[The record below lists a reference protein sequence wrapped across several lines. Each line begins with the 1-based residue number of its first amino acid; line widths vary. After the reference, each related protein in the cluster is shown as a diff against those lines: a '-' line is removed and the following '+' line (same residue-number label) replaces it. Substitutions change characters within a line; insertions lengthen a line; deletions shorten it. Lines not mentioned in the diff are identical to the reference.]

1 MAADKRKLEEISSL
15 LEKIEKNYNKLG
27 KKNPFRNMDPNKV
40 KDVDNEILK
49 LEVSLQGVEDR
60 VSNLDMSFNDLTQ
73 TLKAVVQEINPKM
86 FNATKEMTKGMKGLV
101 NEANKLADE
110 EADIAL
116 LSKKQLNTMLERA
129 EKSKKMAQDNAAALL
144 KEMGI
149 RTEAGKVIEKD
160 GLKIGRMNQ
169 KDREKAKAAL
179 GILKDTGKFQ
189 QSTIDGIKKRIKLED
204 KFNRRLGLAGQLAG
218 GLDNALQKA
227 GLPALGIA
235 DSIDQARKNFVKTN
249 GKSSV
254 FLDTTKGIAKNLFK
268 ALSPANLIT
277 GAFTLLSKSLLEVDK
292 ASGEFAKNNGISYNR
307 AVGLRDEMSKV
318 AKDLKNIN
326 ISSKDLMASQESLN
340 KIFGSSVVFSDKI
353 TSDFAELTKL
363 TKMTAETVEVFA
375 KEAFS
380 TGKGAKV
387 LTKEFNTQVFE
398 LNRQK
403 GLQMSAKQ
411 LQDAIGKSSK
421 SIQLTFK
428 GSSKE
433 LANQVTSA
441 KALGTNLSGVE
452 KIAES
457 LLDFESSIQS
467 EMEAEL
473 LLGKNINLEKARQ
486 AAIEGDMAKVADE
499 VLKNQ
504 AIMQA
509 FNTKNVLAQRAAAKS
524 LGMSKDELANMI
536 NEQQKLEKLRAG
548 GNESMEAA
556 QKRYNDLRNEGLTAE
571 QAAKEIGADSLKDQL
586 ESASAAEKLEAIM
599 IRVQEVFVQLATP
612 ILKFVDG
619 LGDAEAIADKITS
632 YVKKAAFY
640 YAAIQGV
647 QVTMK
652 AGHSAMLAFEAKK
665 LALQT
670 AQAGAAV
677 TASSA
682 VTFGLGAIAILAA
695 VGTVMAGVAG
705 YLMDDGVIP
714 GGKSGYGDRVL
725 LGPEGAISF
734 NNKDTIVAGTNLFA
748 DDMAMA
754 PEGSINMDAGNNKMI
769 EKMDKLIE
777 KTEQLISVTMGEK
790 AVRLEDGSLLGQL
803 ISYQERRLQ

>member
-1 MAADKRKLEEISSL
+1 MAADKKKLEEISSL
-15 LEKIEKNYNKLG
+15 LDQIQKNYNKLG
-27 KKNPFRNMDPNKV
+27 EKSPFSKMDPNKV

-49 LEVSLQGVEDR
+49 LEVSLQGVQDR

-73 TLKAVVQEINPKM
+73 TLKAVVQEI
-86 FNATKEMTKGMKGLV
+86 TKSDTNLQGMQKGMRGLV
-101 NEANKLADE
+101 KEANKLADE

-129 EKSKKMAQDNAAALL
+129 EKSKKMAQDNAKAVLADL
-144 KEMGI
+144 GI
-149 RTEAGKVIEKD
+149 RTQAGKVMEKD
-160 GLKIGRMNQ
+160 GLKIGRM
-169 KDREKAKAAL
+169 KKKEREKAKAAL
-179 GILKDTGKFQ
+179 SILQDQGKFQ
-189 QSTIDGIKKRIKLED
+189 QAAIDGIKKRIILED

-235 DSIDQARKNFVKTN
+235 DAIDQARKNFVKTN

-292 ASGEFAKNNGISYNR
+292 ASGEFAKNNGISYNQ
-307 AVGLRDEMSKV
+307 AVRLRGEMSKV
-318 AKDLKNIN
+318 ALNLENIN
-326 ISSKDLMASQESLN
+326 ISSKDLMASQENLN
-340 KIFGSSVVFSDKI
+340 KIFGSSVVFSDKM

-363 TKMTAETVEVFA
+363 TKMTAETAEVFA

-486 AAIEGDMAKVADE
+486 AAMEGDMAKVADE

-536 NEQQKLEKLRAG
+536 NEQQKLEMLRAG
-548 GNESMEAA
+548 GSKSMEDA
-556 QKRYNDLRNEGLTAE
+556 QERYNELRNQGLTAE
-571 QAAKEIGADSLKDQL
+571 QAAEEIGAKSLKDQL
-586 ESASAAEKLEAIM
+586 ESVSAAEKLEAIM
-599 IRVQEVFVQLATP
+599 VRVQEVFVQLATP
-612 ILKFVDG
+612 IL
-619 LGDAEAIADKITS
+619 DAISGTGKLELQATRLANTIKGIAITYGVI
-632 YVKKAAFY
+632 KAAMFVIRSY
-640 YAAIQGV
+640 QAAQLV
-647 QVTMK
+647 ASTR
-652 AGHSAMLAFEAKK
+652 ALAVD
-665 LALQT
+665 T
-670 AQAGAAV
+670 ARAGAAV
-677 TASSA
+677 TAASA
-682 VTFGLGAIAILAA
+682 STLGIGAVSIIAGIAA
-695 VGTVMAGVAG
+695 VMGAVAG
-705 YLMDDGVIP
+705 YIYANDAVMP

-777 KTEQLISVTMGEK
+777 KTEDLISVTMGEK

-803 ISYQERRLQ
+803 ISYQGRRLQ

>member
-1 MAADKRKLEEISSL
+1 MAADKKKLEEISSL
-15 LEKIEKNYNKLG
+15 LNQIQKNYNKLG
-27 KKNPFRNMDPNKV
+27 EKSPFRKMDPNKV

-49 LEVSLQGVEDR
+49 LEVSLQGVQDR

-73 TLKAVVQEINPKM
+73 TLKAVVQEI
-86 FNATKEMTKGMKGLV
+86 TKSDTNLQGMQKGMRGLV
-101 NEANKLADE
+101 KEANKLADE

-129 EKSKKMAQDNAAALL
+129 EKSKKMAQDNAKAVLADL
-144 KEMGI
+144 GI
-149 RTEAGKVIEKD
+149 RTQAGKVMEKD
-160 GLKIGRMNQ
+160 GLKMGRM
-169 KDREKAKAAL
+169 KKKEREKAKAAL
-179 GILKDTGKFQ
+179 SILQDQGKFQ
-189 QSTIDGIKKRIKLED
+189 QAAIDGIKKRIVLED

-235 DSIDQARKNFVKTN
+235 DAIDQARKNFVKTN

-292 ASGEFAKNNGISYNR
+292 ASGEFAKNNGISYNQ
-307 AVGLRDEMSKV
+307 AVRLRGEMSKV
-318 AKDLKNIN
+318 ALNLENIN
-326 ISSKDLMASQESLN
+326 ISSKDLMASQENLN
-340 KIFGSSVVFSDKI
+340 KIFGSSVVFSDKM

-363 TKMTAETVEVFA
+363 TKMTAETAEVFA

-473 LLGKNINLEKARQ
+473 LLGKQINLEKARQ
-486 AAIEGDMAKVADE
+486 AAMEGDMAKVADE

-536 NEQQKLEKLRAG
+536 NEQQKLEMLRAG
-548 GNESMEAA
+548 GSKSMEDA
-556 QKRYNDLRNEGLTAE
+556 QERYNELRNQGLTAE
-571 QAAKEIGADSLKDQL
+571 QAAEEIGAKSLKDQL
-586 ESASAAEKLEAIM
+586 ESVSAAEKLEAIM
-599 IRVQEVFVQLATP
+599 VRVQEVFVQLATP
-612 ILKFVDG
+612 ILDAISGTGKLELQATRLANTIKGIAITYGVIKTAMFV
-619 LGDAEAIADKITS
+619 IRS
-632 YVKKAAFY
+632 YQAAQL
-640 YAAIQGV
+640 AAS
-647 QVTMK
+647 TR
-652 AGHSAMLAFEAKK
+652 ALAVD
-665 LALQT
+665 T
-670 AQAGAAV
+670 ARAGAAV
-677 TASSA
+677 TAASA
-682 VTFGLGAIAILAA
+682 STLGIGAVSIIAGIAA
-695 VGTVMAGVAG
+695 VMGAVAG
-705 YLMDDGVIP
+705 YIYANDAIMP

-777 KTEQLISVTMGEK
+777 KTEDLISVTMGEK

-803 ISYQERRLQ
+803 ISYQGRRLQ